1 MARNLSDYGKNIYLY
16 EPRSATLDS
25 KTREFQY
32 KCLSRIVFTNKALY
46 KMSVVD
52 SLMCNFCGK
61 SEESLEHLFIYC
73 EISKNFWLL
82 VTK

>member
-1 MARNLSDYGKNIYLY
+1 
-16 EPRSATLDS
+16 
-25 KTREFQY
+25 
-32 KCLSRIVFTNKALY
+32 
-46 KMSVVD
+46 MSVVD

-73 EISKNFWLL
+73 EISKNLWLL